1 MIQKCSREQ
10 YSRLTSLFK
19 GWHNTMVLSCLE
31 GEMGDAY
38 STEEMMSAKL
48 DIGDFCFFG
57 GKANENLLYHK
68 KSEYEN
74 QLKILVPQTLEWEGL
89 IEKVYGEKVISYK
102 RYSFKRKEEGFS
114 QKELLRIVNGL
125 DADFTLTNME
135 ECRDLFDEVS
145 RTSWA
150 GDWISQFSG
159 YEDYRKRGIGT
170 VLKYKGELV
179 AGASSYAVYSG
190 GIEIQIDTREDFRNQ
205 GLGKICGAALILRCL
220 EQGRYPS
227 WDADNEIS
235 AHLACSLGYEQDR
248 EYTVYRIQQSYQKDA
263 DNRWKEERQR

>member
-74 QLKILVPQTLEWEGL
+74 QLKISCRRLW
-89 IEKVYGEKVISYK
+89 
-102 RYSFKRKEEGFS
+102 
-114 QKELLRIVNGL
+114 NG
-125 DADFTLTNME
+125 
-135 ECRDLFDEVS
+135 
-145 RTSWA
+145 
-150 GDWISQFSG
+150 
-159 YEDYRKRGIGT
+159 RG
-170 VLKYKGELV
+170 
-179 AGASSYAVYSG
+179 
-190 GIEIQIDTREDFRNQ
+190 
-205 GLGKICGAALILRCL
+205 
-220 EQGRYPS
+220 
-227 WDADNEIS
+227 
-235 AHLACSLGYEQDR
+235 
-248 EYTVYRIQQSYQKDA
+248 
-263 DNRWKEERQR
+263 

>member
-10 YSRLTSLFK
+10 YSRLISLFK

-31 GEMGDAY
+31 GEMGDVY

-57 GKANENLLYHK
+57 GKANEDLLYHK

-170 VLKYKGELV
+170 ALKYKGH
-179 AGASSYAVYSG
+179 
-190 GIEIQIDTREDFRNQ
+190 FFF
-205 GLGKICGAALILRCL
+205 
-220 EQGRYPS
+220 
-227 WDADNEIS
+227 
-235 AHLACSLGYEQDR
+235 
-248 EYTVYRIQQSYQKDA
+248 
-263 DNRWKEERQR
+263 